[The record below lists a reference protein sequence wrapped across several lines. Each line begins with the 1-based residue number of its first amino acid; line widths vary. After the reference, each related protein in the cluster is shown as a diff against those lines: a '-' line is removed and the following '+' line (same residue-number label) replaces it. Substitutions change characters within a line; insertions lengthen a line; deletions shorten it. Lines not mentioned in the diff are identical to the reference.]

1 MAGGT
6 YSALSG
12 LQTRLAQLDR
22 IASDIANAGT
32 AGYKTERVP
41 TVEARRPDFDQ
52 VLQTAIDVAAAP
64 GLIDFRDGSIQTTNR
79 DLDVALDGRGFF
91 EIETAQGPRYTRN
104 GQFSRRPDGT
114 LVTADGNV
122 VRGDGGA
129 PIVARAGRDR
139 VRAGRHRSAPAAS
152 SPASSRSS
160 TSATTSACAAKG
172 GRFRAEAGVDAGRR
186 AGDVARPRRRAG
198 VVERAAARADGAADR
213 SVARL
218 RGAAARHHHADE
230 RRRRPRHL
238 GAGPPLGGARS
249 TSR

>member
-41 TVEARRPDFDQ
+41 TVEVRRPDFNQ
-52 VLQTAIDVAAAP
+52 VLQTAIDVTAAP
-64 GLIDFRDGSIQTTNR
+64 GLVDFRDGQLQTTNR

-91 EIETAQGPRYTRN
+91 EVQTPEGLRYTRN

-122 VRGDGGA
+122 IQGDGGG
-129 PIVARAGRDR
+129 PIVVGQGAIAFEPDGS
-139 VRAGRHRSAPAAS
+139 VRAGGVLAGKLKVVDFGDYVGLRRE
-152 SPASSRSS
+152 
-160 TSATTSACAAKG
+160 G
-172 GRFRAEAGVDAGRR
+172 GHFRAEAGLTATAAPETSRVRGGHLEASNVQLPERMVQLTEVSRAFEALQRGITTLMNDVDGRAISELGRR
-186 AGDVARPRRRAG
+186 
-198 VVERAAARADGAADR
+198 
-213 SVARL
+213 
-218 RGAAARHHHADE
+218 
-230 RRRRPRHL
+230 
-238 GAGPPLGGARS
+238 
-249 TSR
+249 

>member
-22 IASDIANAGT
+22 IAADIANAGT

-41 TVEARRPDFDQ
+41 TVEARRPDFNQ

-64 GLIDFRDGSIQTTNR
+64 GLVDFRDGQVQTTNR

-91 EIETAQGPRYTRN
+91 EIQTDQGLRYTRN

-122 VRGDGGA
+122 IQGDGGG
-129 PIVARAGRDR
+129 PIVVGQGAIAFEPDGS
-139 VRAGRHRSAPAAS
+139 VRAGGVLAGKLKIVDFGDYVGLRRE
-152 SPASSRSS
+152 
-160 TSATTSACAAKG
+160 G
-172 GRFRAEAGVDAGRR
+172 GHFRAEAGTAPTAAPAVSRVLGGSLEASNVQLSERMVQLTEVSRAFEALQRGITTLMNDVDGRAISELGRR
-186 AGDVARPRRRAG
+186 
-198 VVERAAARADGAADR
+198 
-213 SVARL
+213 
-218 RGAAARHHHADE
+218 
-230 RRRRPRHL
+230 
-238 GAGPPLGGARS
+238 
-249 TSR
+249 

>member
-22 IASDIANAGT
+22 IAADIANAGT

-41 TVEARRPDFDQ
+41 TVEARRPDFGQ

-64 GLIDFRDGSIQTTNR
+64 GLIDFRDGQVQTTNR

-122 VRGDGGA
+122 IQGDGDSPVVVGQGA
-129 PIVARAGRDR
+129 ISLEPDGS
-139 VRAGRHRSAPAAS
+139 VRAGGVLAGKLKIVDFDDYVGLRREA
-152 SPASSRSS
+152 
-160 TSATTSACAAKG
+160 G
-172 GRFRAEAGVDAGRR
+172 YFRAEAGTT
-186 AGDVARPRRRAG
+186 PT
-198 VVERAAARADGAADR
+198 AAPALTR
-213 SVARL
+213 V
-218 RGAAARHHHADE
+218 
-230 RRRRPRHL
+230 
-238 GAGPPLGGARS
+238 LGGALEASNVQLPERMVQL
-249 TSR
+249 TEVSRAFEALQRGITTLMNDVDGRAISELGRR

>member
-22 IASDIANAGT
+22 IAADIANAGT

-41 TVEARRPDFDQ
+41 TVEARRPDFGQ

-64 GLIDFRDGSIQTTNR
+64 GLIDFRDGQVQTTNR

-91 EIETAQGPRYTRN
+91 EIQTDQGPRYTRN

-122 VRGDGGA
+122 IQGDGDS
-129 PIVARAGRDR
+129 PIVVGPGAISFQPDGS
-139 VRAGRHRSAPAAS
+139 VRAGGVLAGKLKIVDFGDYVGLRRE
-152 SPASSRSS
+152 
-160 TSATTSACAAKG
+160 G
-172 GRFRAEAGVDAGRR
+172 GSFRAEAGTT
-186 AGDVARPRRRAG
+186 PT
-198 VVERAAARADGAADR
+198 AAPATSR
-213 SVARL
+213 V
-218 RGAAARHHHADE
+218 
-230 RRRRPRHL
+230 
-238 GAGPPLGGARS
+238 LGGALEASNVQLPERMVQL
-249 TSR
+249 TEVSRAFEALQRGITTLMNDVDGRAISELGRR

>member
-41 TVEARRPDFDQ
+41 TVEARRPDFGQ

-64 GLIDFRDGSIQTTNR
+64 GLIDFRDGSMQTTNR

-114 LVTADGNV
+114 IVTADGNAV
-122 VRGDGGA
+122 HGENGG
-129 PIVARAGRDR
+129 PIVVGEGAIAFEPDGT
-139 VRAGRHRSAPAAS
+139 VRAGGVLAGKLKVVDFGDYVGLRRE
-152 SPASSRSS
+152 
-160 TSATTSACAAKG
+160 G
-172 GRFRAEAGVDAGRR
+172 GYFRAEPGTTPTTAPGTSRVRGGALESSNVQLPERMVQLTEVSRAFEALQRGITTLMNDVDGRAISELGRR
-186 AGDVARPRRRAG
+186 
-198 VVERAAARADGAADR
+198 
-213 SVARL
+213 
-218 RGAAARHHHADE
+218 
-230 RRRRPRHL
+230 
-238 GAGPPLGGARS
+238 
-249 TSR
+249 

>member
-22 IASDIANAGT
+22 IAADIANAGT

-41 TVEARRPDFDQ
+41 TVEARRPDFNQ

-64 GLIDFRDGSIQTTNR
+64 GLVDFRDGQVQTTNR

-91 EIETAQGPRYTRN
+91 EVETPQGMRYTRN

-122 VRGDGGA
+122 IQGDGGG
-129 PIVARAGRDR
+129 PIVVGQGAIAFEPDGS
-139 VRAGRHRSAPAAS
+139 VRAGGVLAGKLKVVDFGDYVGLRREGGHFRPEAGTAPTAAPAT
-152 SPASSRSS
+152 SR
-160 TSATTSACAAKG
+160 
-172 GRFRAEAGVDAGRR
+172 V
-186 AGDVARPRRRAG
+186 
-198 VVERAAARADGAADR
+198 
-213 SVARL
+213 
-218 RGAAARHHHADE
+218 
-230 RRRRPRHL
+230 
-238 GAGPPLGGARS
+238 LGGALEASNVQLPERMVQL
-249 TSR
+249 TEVSRAFEALQRGITTLMNDVDGRAISELGRR

>member
-22 IASDIANAGT
+22 IAADIANAGT

-41 TVEARRPDFDQ
+41 TVEARRPDFGQ

-64 GLIDFRDGSIQTTNR
+64 GLVDFRDGQLQTTNR

-91 EIETAQGPRYTRN
+91 EVETAQGLRYTRN

-122 VRGDGGA
+122 IQGDGGG
-129 PIVARAGRDR
+129 PIVVGQGAIAFEPDGS
-139 VRAGRHRSAPAAS
+139 VRAGGVLAGKLKIVDFGDYVGLRRE
-152 SPASSRSS
+152 
-160 TSATTSACAAKG
+160 G
-172 GRFRAEAGVDAGRR
+172 NFFRADAG
-186 AGDVARPRRRAG
+186 
-198 VVERAAARADGAADR
+198 
-213 SVARL
+213 SVAT
-218 RGAAARHHHADE
+218 AA
-230 RRRRPRHL
+230 
-238 GAGPPLGGARS
+238 PPTSRVLGGALEASNVQLPERMVQL
-249 TSR
+249 TEVSRAFEALQRGITTLMNDVDGRAISELGRR

>member
-22 IASDIANAGT
+22 IAADIANAGT

-41 TVEARRPDFDQ
+41 TVEARRPDFGQ

-64 GLIDFRDGSIQTTNR
+64 GLVDFRDGQLQTTNR

-91 EIETAQGPRYTRN
+91 EVETAQGLRYTRN

-122 VRGDGGA
+122 LQGDGGG
-129 PIVARAGRDR
+129 PIVVGQGAIAFEPDGS
-139 VRAGRHRSAPAAS
+139 VRAGGVLAGKLKIVDFGDYVGLRREGGHFRPEAGTTPIAAPAT
-152 SPASSRSS
+152 SRV
-160 TSATTSACAAKG
+160 
-172 GRFRAEAGVDAGRR
+172 R
-186 AGDVARPRRRAG
+186 
-198 VVERAAARADGAADR
+198 
-213 SVARL
+213 
-218 RGAAARHHHADE
+218 
-230 RRRRPRHL
+230 
-238 GAGPPLGGARS
+238 GGALEAS
-249 TSR
+249 NV